1 MSDLS
6 RIFRTYERASKDCNE
21 DTEEFES
28 SETVFDTAKERLIAL
43 KEVIIDEDERRNL
56 FTLDNV
62 KHEKVKLHTF
72 SGDRK
77 EDVLKFKIKL
87 TEAFNKNSCTF
98 LPV

>member
-1 MSDLS
+1 MSDLL

-21 DTEEFES
+21 DTEEFER
-28 SETVFDTAKERLIAL
+28 VKLCLIQQRLIAL

>member
-1 MSDLS
+1 MSELQ
-6 RIFRTYERASKDCNE
+6 RIVTRIQKSLRVVKLCLIQQ
-21 DTEEFES
+21 
-28 SETVFDTAKERLIAL
+28 RLIAL